1 VNRGSNRRPSR
12 CPRGSADVAGNVLAV
27 VVLADW
33 SFEAA
38 VYPVYLLAMS
48 TLVATILIKRSIP
61 IVD

>member
-1 VNRGSNRRPSR
+1 
-12 CPRGSADVAGNVLAV
+12 VLAV